1 MEYATPILLLA
12 LLIGVGVLI
21 LKSGRPDASGSDQ
34 ASAALLEE
42 TRRQLAE
49 ATAAADRERAAKTD
63 ALTRAAAAEAA
74 RNASHQQLTEA
85 AQAHERA
92 LAQLRGDQQKAL
104 AEAEARYTKALAE
117 TKSGADDSLAQA
129 RADHQRALAEAEARF
144 QRTLAETEARMREAF
159 ASAAQTQ
166 LAQSRDQFI
175 GMAEQKFAPFKNQ
188 LDELARTNNELKG
201 SIKTSGEQSAKVA
214 EEARKLAAAMTST
227 NKQGSW
233 GELQLERVAELTGMS
248 NRVNFETQAS
258 TAGEDGNLRP
268 DMVVHLPG
276 GRCIVVDAKA
286 PTKSY
291 IEACATT
298 DEAERSRL
306 MADFAAK
313 VRDHARKLGGKEY
326 WNQYKPSPDFVILFL
341 PSEALFSAALKEDPS
356 LIEGAW
362 GQHVV
367 LATPTT
373 LLSVLRT
380 VAHSWQRVDVEER
393 AEKIVEL
400 SHKLL
405 EGIRLAGSHFASA
418 GGSLNDAVEQYNK
431 ALGSLQ
437 SKVFNHG
444 TTIVGLGAKMRT
456 GKQLAAQSEIGVL
469 AHEALP
475 VGQRKRRGKDE
486 AEGGEEPAGPAD
498 EGDET
503 PTTE

>member
-1 MEYATPILLLA
+1 MEYVTPLLLVIVLGA
-12 LLIGVGVLI
+12 VAFLI
-21 LKSGRPDASGSDQ
+21 LKSGRPAEAGADPAN
-34 ASAALLEE
+34 AALLEE
-42 TRRQLAE
+42 TRRQLA
-49 ATAAADRERAAKTD
+49 AVNAALTQERAAKEA
-63 ALTRAAAAEAA
+63 ALTKASGAEAA
-74 RNASHQQLTEA
+74 KLSAQQQLA
-85 AQAHERA
+85 DSAQAHERA
-92 LAQLRGDQQKAL
+92 ITQLRGDQRQALGEAKA
-104 AEAEARYTKALAE
+104 AADEAQ
-117 TKSGADDSLAQA
+117 AQA
-129 RADHQRALAEAEARF
+129 RADHQRSLAEAESRF
-144 QRTLAETEARMREAF
+144 QRTLAETEAKMREAF

-201 SIKTSGEQSAKVA
+201 SLKTSGEQSAKVA

-258 TAGEDGNLRP
+258 SAGEEGNLRP

-380 VAHSWQRVDVEER
+380 VAHSWQRVDVEAR

-444 TTIVGLGAKMRT
+444 TAIVALGAKMRT
-456 GKQLAAQSEIGVL
+456 GKQLAAQSEIGLL

-486 AEGGEEPAGPAD
+486 PEGGEDPAGGAD
-498 EGDET
+498 EGDE
-503 PTTE
+503 PAAE

>member
-1 MEYATPILLLA
+1 MDYLTPILLFA
-12 LLIGVGVLI
+12 VLISVGYLI
-21 LKSGRPDASGSDQ
+21 LKPGKPGSTSDETAQLRQELAASKATLSAE
-34 ASAALLEE
+34 ASHRSQETAALRAERDAALGRAGLAEQALARAEEARTAAERSLEE
-42 TRRQLAE
+42 TRASFAALEQRMKE
-49 ATAAADRERAAKTD
+49 AF
-63 ALTRAAAAEAA
+63 AAAAQ
-74 RNASHQQLTEA
+74 S
-85 AQAHERA
+85 
-92 LAQLRGDQQKAL
+92 
-104 AEAEARYTKALAE
+104 
-117 TKSGADDSLAQA
+117 
-129 RADHQRALAEAEARF
+129 
-144 QRTLAETEARMREAF
+144 
-159 ASAAQTQ
+159 Q

-175 GMAEQKFAPFKNQ
+175 GMAEQKFAPFKSQ
-188 LDELARTNNELKG
+188 LDELARTNSELKG
-201 SIKTSGEQSAKVA
+201 SIKTSGEQSEKVA

-227 NKQGSW
+227 NKQGNW

-248 NRVNFETQAS
+248 NRVNFKTQES
-258 TAGEDGNLRP
+258 SAGEEGSLRP

-291 IEACATT
+291 IEACATS

-313 VRDHARKLGGKEY
+313 VRDHARKLGAKEY
-326 WNQYKPSPDFVILFL
+326 WNQHKPSPDFVILFL
-341 PSEALFSAALKEDPS
+341 PSEALFSAALKEDPA

-431 ALGSLQ
+431 ALVSLQ

-456 GKQLAAQSEIGVL
+456 GKQLANPSEIGVL

-475 VGQRKRRGKDE
+475 VGQRKRREKDGPKGDVD
-486 AEGGEEPAGPAD
+486 AEGGEDDGEEAPSP
-498 EGDET
+498 E
-503 PTTE
+503 

>member
-1 MEYATPILLLA
+1 MEYVTLLVVLA
-12 LLIGVGVLI
+12 VLGLLVFVAFLR
-21 LKSGRPDASGSDQ
+21 KPDAAGAGDQ
-34 ASAALLEE
+34 AAAALLEE
-42 TRRQLAE
+42 TRRQLDAVH
-49 ATAAADRERAAKTD
+49 TALAQERAAKEA
-63 ALTRAAAAEAA
+63 ALTKAAGAEAA
-74 RNASHQQLTEA
+74 KLAAQQQLTTD
-85 AQAHERA
+85 AQTQERVV
-92 LAQLRGDQQKAL
+92 AQLRGDHQKAL
-104 AEAEARYTKALAE
+104 ADAKTAAE
-117 TKSGADDSLAQA
+117 TSQAQA
-129 RADHQRALAEAEARF
+129 RADHQRLLAEAEARY

-159 ASAAQTQ
+159 ANAAQTQ
-166 LAQSRDQFI
+166 LAQNRDQFI
-175 GMAEQKFAPFKNQ
+175 GLAEQKFAPFKSQ
-188 LDELARTNNELKG
+188 LDELTRTNNELKG
-201 SIKTSGEQSAKVA
+201 TIKLSGEQSEKVA

-233 GELQLERVAELTGMS
+233 GELQLQRVAELTDMT
-248 NRVNFETQAS
+248 NRVSYVTQTS
-258 TAGEDGNLRP
+258 TAGEEGNLRP
-268 DMVVHLPG
+268 DMVVQLPG

-286 PTKSY
+286 PTKAY
-291 IEACATT
+291 IEACAAT
-298 DEAERSRL
+298 DAGERSRL
-306 MADFAAK
+306 LADFAAK

-341 PSEALFSAALKEDPS
+341 PSEALFSAALHEDPT

-362 GQHVV
+362 DQHVV

-380 VAHSWQRVDVEER
+380 VAHSWQRVDVEHR

-444 TTIVGLGAKMRT
+444 TAIVGLGAKMRT

-475 VGQRKRRGKDE
+475 IGQRKRRGKDDAE
-486 AEGGEEPAGPAD
+486 AGEEPAGGAD
-498 EGDET
+498 ETDEA
-503 PTTE
+503 PSAE

>member
-1 MEYATPILLLA
+1 MDYLTPALLIAVLISVIYLILKPGKPGAAADDASQLLA
-12 LLIGVGVLI
+12 LQQELV
-21 LKSGRPDASGSDQ
+21 ASKATLAAEKVRRTQETEALQSERN
-34 ASAALLEE
+34 AALNKANQSEQALARAEEAKAAAERSLNE
-42 TRRQLAE
+42 TRASFMALEQRMKE
-49 ATAAADRERAAKTD
+49 AF
-63 ALTRAAAAEAA
+63 AAAAQ
-74 RNASHQQLTEA
+74 S
-85 AQAHERA
+85 
-92 LAQLRGDQQKAL
+92 
-104 AEAEARYTKALAE
+104 
-117 TKSGADDSLAQA
+117 
-129 RADHQRALAEAEARF
+129 
-144 QRTLAETEARMREAF
+144 
-159 ASAAQTQ
+159 Q

-175 GMAEQKFAPFKNQ
+175 GMAEQKFAPFKSQ

-201 SIKTSGEQSAKVA
+201 SIRTNGEQSEKVA

-227 NKQGSW
+227 NKQGNW

-248 NRVNFETQAS
+248 NRVNFKTQES
-258 TAGEDGNLRP
+258 SAGEEGSLRP

-291 IEACATT
+291 IEACATS

-313 VRDHARKLGGKEY
+313 VRDHARKLGAKEY
-326 WNQYKPSPDFVILFL
+326 WNQHKPSPDFVILFL
-341 PSEALFSAALKEDPS
+341 PSEALFSAALKEDPT

-431 ALGSLQ
+431 TLGSLQ

-444 TTIVGLGAKMRT
+444 TAIVGLGAAIVGLGAKMRT
-456 GKQLAAQSEIGVL
+456 GKQLANPSEINLL

-475 VGQRKRRGKDE
+475 VGQRKQREKDDPRGSLG
-486 AEGGEEPAGPAD
+486 AEGGED
-498 EGDET
+498 EGEET
-503 PTTE
+503 PPPG

>member
-1 MEYATPILLLA
+1 MDYLTPILLFA
-12 LLIGVGVLI
+12 VLISVGYLI
-21 LKSGRPDASGSDQ
+21 LKPGKPGSTSDETAQLRQELAASKATLSAE
-34 ASAALLEE
+34 ASHRSQETAALRTERDAALGRAGLAEQALARAEEARTAAERSLEE
-42 TRRQLAE
+42 TRASFVALEQRMKE
-49 ATAAADRERAAKTD
+49 AF
-63 ALTRAAAAEAA
+63 AAAAQ
-74 RNASHQQLTEA
+74 S
-85 AQAHERA
+85 
-92 LAQLRGDQQKAL
+92 
-104 AEAEARYTKALAE
+104 
-117 TKSGADDSLAQA
+117 
-129 RADHQRALAEAEARF
+129 
-144 QRTLAETEARMREAF
+144 
-159 ASAAQTQ
+159 Q

-175 GMAEQKFAPFKNQ
+175 GMAEQKFAPFKSQ
-188 LDELARTNNELKG
+188 LDELARTNSELKG
-201 SIKTSGEQSAKVA
+201 SIKTSGEQSEKVA

-227 NKQGSW
+227 NKQGNW

-248 NRVNFETQAS
+248 NRVNFKTQES
-258 TAGEDGNLRP
+258 SAGEEGSLRP

-291 IEACATT
+291 IEACATS

-313 VRDHARKLGGKEY
+313 VRDHARKLGAKEY
-326 WNQYKPSPDFVILFL
+326 WNQHKPSPDFVILFL
-341 PSEALFSAALKEDPS
+341 PSEALFSAALKEDPA

-431 ALGSLQ
+431 ALVSLQ

-456 GKQLAAQSEIGVL
+456 GKQLANPSEIGVL

-475 VGQRKRRGKDE
+475 VGQRKRREKDGPKGDVD
-486 AEGGEEPAGPAD
+486 AEGGEDDGEEAPSP
-498 EGDET
+498 E
-503 PTTE
+503 

>member
-1 MEYATPILLLA
+1 MEYLTPLLLLA
-12 LLIGVGVLI
+12 LLVGVGVL
-21 LKSGRPDASGSDQ
+21 LAKVGRGATPGADPAN
-34 ASAALLEE
+34 AALLEE
-42 TRRQLAE
+42 TRRQLDA
-49 ATAAADRERAAKTD
+49 ANAAAERERAAKTD
-63 ALTRAAAAEAA
+63 ALQRAAAAEAA
-74 RNASHQQLTEA
+74 RHSAQQQLTEA
-85 AQAHERA
+85 AQTQERA
-92 LAQLRGDQQKAL
+92 LAQLRGDQRQAL
-104 AEAEARYTKALAE
+104 AEAKA
-117 TKSGADDSLAQA
+117 GADEALAQA
-129 RADHQRALAEAEARF
+129 RADHQHALAEAEARF

-159 ASAAQTQ
+159 ASAAQSQ

-175 GMAEQKFAPFKNQ
+175 GMAEQKFAPFKHQ

-201 SIKTSGEQSAKVA
+201 SIRTSGEQSEKVA

-233 GELQLERVAELTGMS
+233 GELQLERVAELTGMA

-341 PSEALFSAALKEDPS
+341 PSEALFSAALQEDPS

-380 VAHSWQRVDVEER
+380 VAHSWQRVDVEAR

-444 TTIVGLGAKMRT
+444 SAIVALGAKMRT

-486 AEGGEEPAGPAD
+486 PEGGEDPAGGTD
-498 EGDET
+498 EGDE
-503 PTTE
+503 PPAAE

>member
-1 MEYATPILLLA
+1 MEYVTPLFLLVLI
-12 LLIGVGVLI
+12 IGVGLLL
-21 LKSGRPDASGSDQ
+21 LKSGRPAATGADQ

-49 ATAAADRERAAKTD
+49 ANAAAERERTAKTD

-74 RNASHQQLTEA
+74 KLAAHQQLTES

-104 AEAEARYTKALAE
+104 ADAEARHAKALAE

-258 TAGEDGNLRP
+258 TAGEEGNLRP

-486 AEGGEEPAGPAD
+486 AEGGEEPGGPAD

-503 PTTE
+503 PTAE